1 MSGPI
6 DGVDLSLHHCL
17 TMCMVHIDFMV
28 PVDTGQTDVKGRYNR
43 AHHLDGNTKNRR
55 MWTMCYI
62 VIVLLSPQFI
72 SNDSKT
78 RKFLT
83 ETSN

>member
-43 AHHLDGNTKNRR
+43 VHHLDGNTKNRHMR
-55 MWTMCYI
+55 TMCYN
-62 VIVLLSPQFI
+62 VIILLSPQFK

-78 RKFLT
+78 RKFLI
-83 ETSN
+83 ETFN

>member
-6 DGVDLSLHHCL
+6 DGVDLSRHHCL
-17 TMCMVHIDFMV
+17 TMCMVHTDFMV

-43 AHHLDGNTKNRR
+43 VHHLDGFTKNRH
-55 MWTMCYI
+55 MWTTCYI
-62 VIVLLSPQFI
+62 VIVLLSPQFK

-78 RKFLT
+78 RKFLS
-83 ETSN
+83 ETFN